1 VLPRTETS
9 YSIQYIWEKII
20 NVLFFLC
27 DGLSAEVEQEVWGKR
42 RVENGNKRNKQ
53 VRERHRDGKIQKKIT
68 DKRQMLKI
76 RDTKDTQS
84 HTDSAFS
91 CFLHLKPKMDAGGSY
106 KEVRTFFLSCN

>member
-1 VLPRTETS
+1 MVTRGINKS
-9 YSIQYIWEKII
+9 EK
-20 NVLFFLC
+20 
-27 DGLSAEVEQEVWGKR
+27 DTGM
-42 RVENGNKRNKQ
+42 
-53 VRERHRDGKIQKKIT
+53 ERYRKKIT